1 MQETVARSRKA
12 SEFPPREILPG
23 IFPISLI
30 AARSIQTTG
39 PHTEPDWQRLP
50 LSDPVFAKIV
60 PESCVQDEVNNL
72 EINSHFDLRLQ
83 ATLAIPTLHTGRDNA
98 RLKVRRDF
106 FHGVRDRPSG
116 HRCRVDVGD
125 VLAKGL
131 AGRIG
136 IAGL

>member
-1 MQETVARSRKA
+1 M
-12 SEFPPREILPG
+12 
-23 IFPISLI
+23 
-30 AARSIQTTG
+30 
-39 PHTEPDWQRLP
+39 
-50 LSDPVFAKIV
+50 
-60 PESCVQDEVNNL
+60 QDEVNNL

-131 AGRIG
+131 AGRLG
-136 IAGL
+136 IAGLQLPGDVGQASAEQENMDAVAVVGHRMKEVQ